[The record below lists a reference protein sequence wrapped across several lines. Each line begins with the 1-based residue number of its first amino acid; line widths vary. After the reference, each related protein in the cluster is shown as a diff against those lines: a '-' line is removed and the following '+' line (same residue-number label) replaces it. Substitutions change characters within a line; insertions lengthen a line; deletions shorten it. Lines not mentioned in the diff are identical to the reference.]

1 MDHAA
6 GGVQDNT
13 DAVLSLAVLSLV
25 VLSLVVMS
33 LVVMSLNNTT
43 ISVFQPVV
51 TI

>member
-1 MDHAA
+1 LDHAA

-25 VLSLVVMS
+25 VMS
-33 LVVMSLNNTT
+33 LAVMSLNNTT
-43 ISVFQPVV
+43 ISVLQPVV